1 MTSREIYSDAD
12 NLSLPVPSGLKSGD
26 PVRVGGLNGVLVTDR
41 TPDTQTTT
49 DTQGPIT
56 PGGNR
61 PGYASV
67 KLKGAREFDGVAFAV
82 ASIGLPIYITPANAL
97 AATDNSGANALYG
110 HALSTKSA
118 TAGPLTVRI
127 AN

>member
-26 PVRVGGLNGVLVTDR
+26 PVRVGELNGVLVTDR
-41 TPDTQTTT
+41 TPDTQTIS
-49 DTQGPIT
+49 DTQGPVT
-56 PGGNR
+56 PGGNP

-82 ASIGLPIYITPANAL
+82 SNIGDPIYITPGNAL
-97 AATDNSGANALYG
+97 SGSASGNQKYG
-110 HALSTKSA
+110 AALSTKTA